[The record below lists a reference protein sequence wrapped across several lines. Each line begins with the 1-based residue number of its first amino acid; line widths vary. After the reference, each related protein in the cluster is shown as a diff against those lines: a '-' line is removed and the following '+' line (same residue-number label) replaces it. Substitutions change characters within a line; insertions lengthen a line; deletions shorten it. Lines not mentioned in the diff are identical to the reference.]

1 MEERHKNIKPTY
13 DLIGSD
19 STKFEI
25 TIFES
30 LPSLKKFRLL

>member
-19 STKFEI
+19 STKSCFFEI
-25 TIFES
+25 TIFE
-30 LPSLKKFRLL
+30 L